1 MKMIRSNA
9 FWRNS
14 AMIAIAGALLI
25 TGCKKDKNA
34 VGDPDDHD
42 HDDAELITS
51 MVLEFSDTAN
61 IQPNVTV
68 AFRDPDGEGGNA
80 ATEFDTI
87 TLSANTVYSV
97 KITLLDESKN
107 PAVKISDEVKTE
119 GDEHLFCFDVTGAN
133 ASIVKTDSDGT
144 YEIGLDSRWTIGAAS
159 NGAVKVTLKHQP
171 GVKNGTCGVGDT
183 DVEVN
188 FITKIITEIITEIK

>member
-61 IQPNVTV
+61 VQPNVTV

-87 TLSANTVYSV
+87 ALAANTVYSV

-119 GDEHLFCFDVTGAN
+119 GDEHLFCYDVTGAN
-133 ASIVKTDSDGT
+133 INVARTDSDGK
-144 YEIGLDSRWTIGAAS
+144 YEIGLDSRWTVAAAS
-159 NGAVKVTLKHQP
+159 NGTVKVTLKHQP

-188 FITKIITEIITEIK
+188 FITEIK

>member
-25 TGCKKDKNA
+25 TGCKKDKD
-34 VGDPDDHD
+34 VVEDPHH
-42 HDDAELITS
+42 HDDDPELITS

-61 IQPNVTV
+61 VQPNVTV

-133 ASIVKTDSDGT
+133 INVARTDSDGK
-144 YEIGLDSRWTIGAAS
+144 YEIGLDSRWTVAAAS
-159 NGAVKVTLKHQP
+159 NGTVKVTLKHQP

-188 FITKIITEIITEIK
+188 FITEIK

>member
-1 MKMIRSNA
+1 MKMIRSKA
-9 FWRNS
+9 FWRNT
-14 AMIAIAGALLI
+14 AMIVIAGTLL
-25 TGCKKDKNA
+25 TAGCKKDKD
-34 VGDPDDHD
+34 VVEDPHH
-42 HDDAELITS
+42 HDDDPELITS

-61 IQPNVTV
+61 VQPNVTV

-87 TLSANTVYSV
+87 ALAANTVYSV

-133 ASIVKTDSDGT
+133 INVARTDSDGK
-144 YEIGLDSRWTIGAAS
+144 YEIGLDSRWTVAAAS
-159 NGAVKVTLKHQP
+159 NGTVKVTLKHQP

-188 FITKIITEIITEIK
+188 FITEIK

>member
-1 MKMIRSNA
+1 MKTIRLNA

-25 TGCKKDKNA
+25 TGCKKDKN
-34 VGDPDDHD
+34 VVDDPHN
-42 HDDAELITS
+42 HNNEDAELITS
-51 MVLEFSDTAN
+51 VVLEFSDTAHVK
-61 IQPNVTV
+61 PNVTV
-68 AFRDPDGEGGNA
+68 AFRDPDGEGGNS

-87 TLSANTVYSV
+87 KLAANTVYNV

-107 PAVKISDEVKTE
+107 PAVNISDEVKTE

-133 ASIVKTDSDGT
+133 VGIVRTDSDGT
-144 YEIGLDSRWTIGAAS
+144 YEIGLDSRWTVASAS
-159 NGAVKVTLKHQP
+159 NGNVKVMLKHQP
-171 GVKNGTCGVGDT
+171 EGKNGTCGVGDT

-188 FITKIITEIITEIK
+188 FVTEIK

>member
-61 IQPNVTV
+61 VQPNVTV

-87 TLSANTVYSV
+87 ALAANTVYSV

-119 GDEHLFCFDVTGAN
+119 GDEHLFCYDVTGAN
-133 ASIVKTDSDGT
+133 INVARTDSDGK
-144 YEIGLDSRWTIGAAS
+144 YEIGLDSRWTVAAAS
-159 NGAVKVTLKHQP
+159 NGTVKVTLKHQP
-171 GVKNGTCGVGDT
+171 GVKNVTCGVGDT

>member
-133 ASIVKTDSDGT
+133 ISVARTDSDGK
-144 YEIGLDSRWTIGAAS
+144 YEIGLDSRWTVAAAS
-159 NGAVKVTLKHQP
+159 NGTVKVTLKHQP

-188 FITKIITEIITEIK
+188 FITEIK

>member
-61 IQPNVTV
+61 VQPNVTV

-87 TLSANTVYSV
+87 ALAANTVYSV

-133 ASIVKTDSDGT
+133 INVARTDSDGK
-144 YEIGLDSRWTIGAAS
+144 YEIGLDSRWTVAAAS
-159 NGAVKVTLKHQP
+159 NGTVKVTLKHQP

-188 FITKIITEIITEIK
+188 FITEIK

>member
-25 TGCKKDKNA
+25 TGCKKDDN
-34 VGDPDDHD
+34 VVDDPHDHD
-42 HDDAELITS
+42 HDEAELITS
-51 MVLEFSDTAN
+51 MVLEFSDTAHVK
-61 IQPNVTV
+61 PNVTV

-87 TLSANTVYSV
+87 KLAANTVYSL
-97 KITLLDESKN
+97 KITLLDESKS

-119 GDEHLFCFDVTGAN
+119 GDEHLFCFDVTSAN
-133 ASIVKTDSDGT
+133 VSIARTDSDGT
-144 YEIGLDSRWTIGAAS
+144 YEIGLDSRWTVAAAS
-159 NGAVKVTLKHQP
+159 KGNVKVSLKHQP
-171 GVKNGTCGVGDT
+171 GVKNGTCNVGDT

-188 FITKIITEIITEIK
+188 FVTEIK